1 MSATACL
8 VSLDNRDSLLCAS
21 LAEQGLGLAYALEP
35 IVVDQLREGS
45 LRIVLERFAPMVP
58 GFFLYFPSVAQRSAP
73 LRLFIETAKELAVRA
88 VK

>member
-1 MSATACL
+1 M
-8 VSLDNRDSLLCAS
+8 
-21 LAEQGLGLAYALEP
+21 GLAYALEP
-35 IVVDQLREGS
+35 IVVDQLREGR
-45 LRIVLERFAPMVP
+45 LKIVLERFAPMVP